1 MGNIKCLECTTN
13 TYFKSETREDN
24 LFKKDNDARK
34 LVLSVYNKV
43 ESDFPNIDQYDDYL
57 MKIEE
62 DIDKLVHG
70 KEAL

>member
-1 MGNIKCLECTTN
+1 M
-13 TYFKSETREDN
+13 
-24 LFKKDNDARK
+24 FKKDNEARK

-43 ESDFPNIDQYDDYL
+43 ESDFPNIEQYDDYL